1 MIAEILGLIAGIA
14 AHQTKPLID
23 DLDTDSQTVRN
34 LSSYAVG
41 YLSIGV
47 VFEVSLLVY
56 GMDATNRQRARAA
69 FWRLWRAF
77 RIAGRRKI
85 SFASDRLMAAFRST
99 GSATRVPIR
108 STSA

>member
-47 VFEVSLLVY
+47 VFEVSLVIHS
-56 GMDATNRQRARAA
+56 MDAPNRQRARAA
-69 FWRLWRAF
+69 FWLSGVF
-77 RIAGRRKI
+77 VGIGVFVGYVLDSLK
-85 SFASDRLMAAFRST
+85 
-99 GSATRVPIR
+99 ATKKPGG
-108 STSA
+108 